1 MDTFGRP
8 PNAAPSGRA
17 ADAASPL
24 SSGGAG
30 SGKAVVGERRV
41 ITVLFCDVVG
51 STSLAGRFDPE
62 EWAEVM
68 NEAFHYMIAPIEEYG
83 GLIARLMGDAVLAF
97 FGAPLAHEDDPQ
109 RAVLAGLGIV
119 NGIRAFTR
127 EFEQDY
133 GLQFNVRVGINT
145 GPVVVGEMGTS
156 QTGEYTAM
164 GDAINVAARMEQT
177 AAPGTVQIAEDTY
190 RLIAPLFDVWDLGG
204 IEVKGK
210 EEPVHAYR
218 VLGLEPQPGRLRGLD
233 GIRVPL
239 IGRDR
244 EIARLRDI
252 LTALKGGQSRICYLI
267 GEAGLGKSRL
277 IAEVRQEWRSQLA
290 AAFGDIDPLWRGW
303 SEFVALSFGASRP
316 YDMLKRQV
324 RTYCGIRET
333 DPPAV
338 IHERLEALISAYPAA
353 LHERMQRVFGFLLGE
368 VQRTG
373 DGASHQG
380 EGEAFQRELRSV
392 LEQMAQVQAGQGP
405 VVYVIDDVH
414 WADTASLEALR
425 YLLPLVRKYPI
436 LFLFAMRPD
445 WSTPG
450 WQLYLE
456 AQLEYPEYCA
466 SIYLEP
472 LSDENSRT
480 LLRELLG
487 DAEVPDAVC
496 ELIQR
501 KAEGN
506 PFFVEETVRTL
517 LDSGA
522 LRRGGESGQWSGG
535 SDQWVSG
542 SVGQSGSEK
551 VVRGGL
557 RWEAS
562 ADVEQIAALIGLPG
576 NVQALLTARID
587 QLEPDVRRTL
597 QLASVIGRSFPFRVL
612 ERIVEK
618 PEAALD
624 EHLKR
629 LAQADLVRPAG
640 SGVEAEYAFRHALTR
655 DAAYETILLRQRR
668 RYHRRV
674 GESIEALYA
683 DRLTDEAPR
692 LAYHFAECRDW
703 PRAVRYY
710 ALAGEAAAQ
719 LYANVEAIEHYTQA
733 VSICRANPHAVEDA
747 QLIDL
752 YRRRGRVFEI
762 AGRYDDALRN
772 YEELERIGRER
783 NDATLELEGLMPQ
796 AIIYVTPTSRVD
808 AARGQELAERMLAL
822 GRRAGRPDAEARGY
836 WSLLLLRMN
845 VDVDVEQAVEYG
857 ERALALA
864 RAHGPRELEAFILND
879 IGRAYVGHPEKS
891 SRAFEAAYHLWQ
903 ELGNEPMMADVLGM
917 WSQGFLMYGHL
928 ERGVETAREGL
939 AIARRIGNLWGQAL
953 NSYSL
958 AYAFLESGQLGES
971 IRLMWSSAELAER
984 ANFSGPQATVP
995 VVLAWVF
1002 GLLGAPHYERRR
1014 LEETMVASQAKTR
1027 FPALWDLWRVILHYL
1042 DGDLLEACDLAAG
1055 LEPADIV
1062 SSGQEGILVALIAP
1076 VVALAGGRA
1085 AEALAMADGVLAT
1098 MERAGLLA
1106 LRADAQQARGD
1117 ALRAL
1122 GRIDEALAA
1131 YRAAYELARN
1141 FGARRAQWPALAAL
1155 SELEPDPAQATEYR
1169 AAAAEVIHYLAGQ
1182 LDEPELR
1189 EAFLNRPEVKRVIS
1203 GQ

>member
-17 ADAASPL
+17 ADTAAPFP
-24 SSGGAG
+24 SGGAG
-30 SGKAVVGERRV
+30 GGKAVVGERRV

-68 NEAFHYMIAPIEEYG
+68 NEAFRYMISPVEEYG
-83 GLIARLMGDAVLAF
+83 GMIARLMGDAVLAF
-97 FGAPLAHEDDPQ
+97 FGAPQAHEDDPQ

-119 NGIRAFTR
+119 NGIRAFAR

-133 GLQFNVRVGINT
+133 GLEFNVRVGINT
-145 GPVVVGEMGTS
+145 GPVVVGEMGTG
-156 QTGEYTAM
+156 QAGEYTAM

-233 GIRVPL
+233 GIQVPL
-239 IGRDR
+239 VGRDR

-252 LTALKGGQSRICYLI
+252 LMELKEGQSRICYLI

-277 IAEVRQEWRSQLA
+277 IAEVRQVWRDQLA

-353 LHERMQRVFGFLLGE
+353 LHERMHRVFGFLLGE
-368 VQRTG
+368 VQRAG
-373 DGASHQG
+373 DGASHLG
-380 EGEAFQRELRSV
+380 DGEAFQRELRSV
-392 LEQMAQVQAGQGP
+392 LEQMAQVQASQGP

-445 WSTPG
+445 WNTPG

-472 LSDENSRT
+472 LSDDHSRV

-517 LDSGA
+517 LDSGV
-522 LRRGGESGQWSGG
+522 LRRGGA
-535 SDQWVSG
+535 SG
-542 SVGQSGSEK
+542 SYPTESASSDAGSSDAD
-551 VVRGGL
+551 GGL
-557 RWEAS
+557 HWDTN
-562 ADVEQIAALIGLPG
+562 ADVEQVVALIGLPG

-587 QLEPDVRRTL
+587 QLEPEVRRTL

-618 PEAALD
+618 PQAALD

-640 SGVEAEYAFRHALTR
+640 SGFEAEYAFRHALTR

-674 GESIEALYA
+674 GETIEALYT

-710 ALAGEAAAQ
+710 ALAGEAAAR
-719 LYANVEAIEHYTQA
+719 LYANVEALEHLSRA
-733 VSICRANPHAVEDA
+733 LDICRVTPEAVDEA
-747 QLIDL
+747 QVVEL
-752 YRRRGRVFEI
+752 YRRRGRVLEV
-762 AGRYDDALRN
+762 AGRHDDALRN
-772 YEELERIGRER
+772 YEELERLGRER
-783 NDATLELEGLMPQ
+783 HSPTLELGGLMPQ
-796 AIIYVTPTSRVD
+796 APLYLTPTPYLNAERGGVLADRILTLAERTGRVD
-808 AARGQELAERMLAL
+808 AAAYGHW
-822 GRRAGRPDAEARGY
+822 AR
-836 WSLLLLRMN
+836 LLLFVNAAPDGAR
-845 VDVDVEQAVEYG
+845 AVEEG

-864 RAHGPRELEAFILND
+864 REHDLTELEAYVLND
-879 IGRAYVGHPEKS
+879 IGRAYATVG
-891 SRAFEAAYHLWQ
+891 RTDDAFAAFEVAYRRWL
-903 ELGNEPMMADVLGM
+903 ELGNEPMMADILGI
-917 WSQGFLMYGHL
+917 WAQGLLLRGDL
-928 ERGVETAREGL
+928 TGAERLAREAVAVG
-939 AIARRIGNLWGQAL
+939 RRIGSPWPEAFGSAAL
-953 NSYSL
+953 GFAL
-958 AYAFLESGQLGES
+958 MEQGRFGEA
-971 IRLMWSSAELAER
+971 LPLVWVSAELPLQAGFFSLAENMSFVLRSLLSRLGQLAAER
-984 ANFSGPQATVP
+984 ER
-995 VVLAWVF
+995 LAVIRARLSQ
-1002 GLLGAPHYERRR
+1002 GLKSLA
-1014 LEETMVASQAKTR
+1014 
-1027 FPALWDLWRVILHYL
+1027 FPALWEAL
-1042 DGDLLEACDLAAG
+1042 DHLDAGDAIAAYNLSAAIAWAGPAEFSRGGPLGIFHVLTALTIALAAERPVEV
-1055 LEPADIV
+1055 LAAID
-1062 SSGQEGILVALIAP
+1062 QLVAN
-1076 VVALAGGRA
+1076 LARFGFASQLG
-1085 AEALAMADGVLAT
+1085 EAYRL
-1098 MERAGLLA
+1098 
-1106 LRADAQQARGD
+1106 RGD
-1117 ALRAL
+1117 ALRQL
-1122 GRIDEALAA
+1122 GRLDEARAA
-1131 YRAAYELARN
+1131 YREALDEAERQ
-1141 FGARRAQWPALAAL
+1141 GARWAEWLALAAL
-1155 SELEPDPAQATEYR
+1155 SELEPDPAQASGYR
-1169 AAAAEVIHYLAGQ
+1169 ARAVAVINYLAGQ
-1182 LDEPELR
+1182 LEEQPELR
-1189 EAFLNRPEVKRVIS
+1189 KAFLNRPEIQRVVS